1 MVWAIVQTSFLILW
15 RMLHKYF
22 LNFLGKPPTL
32 GIIMGFL
39 FVGIVFVLYLVILF
53 SRERTEFSMI
63 ENNFD
68 DVWNDLVGDD
78 DYADDIVGD
87 RVTVKY

>member
-1 MVWAIVQTSFLILW
+1 
-15 RMLHKYF
+15 MLHKYF